1 MRRLATFSWQTPAPT
16 AVDEELALFD
26 DGSAWLVVRGP
37 RAASPAIGTY
47 RCEPAEAD
55 RVLLAAAG
63 PGPVLFDLLHRPAD
77 GVQAA
82 LMAVADRVASAARE
96 TPDAVATFSVR
107 GLEPA
112 GSGPEAT
119 AGSLALSLLAVAS
132 GTRAVEFQLD
142 PEASAVLFEDP
153 GQTLTWSDLPR
164 LAAGF
169 VTPDA
174 VELGGVRRTAR
185 IKPGDYGAIAFDV
198 RAPAGASAV
207 VARLAGWLTS
217 GPPDAPGPGRFG
229 VSTANAPVRP
239 GRASKA

>member
-16 AVDEELALFD
+16 SVDEELALFD

-37 RAASPAIGTY
+37 RGSSPAIGTY

-55 RVLLAAAG
+55 RVILTGAG
-63 PGPVLFDLLHRPAD
+63 PGPVLFDLLQPPAD
-77 GVQAA
+77 RKRAA
-82 LMAVADRVASAARE
+82 LMAVADRVASAARKK
-96 TPDAVATFSVR
+96 PDAVATFSIQQ
-107 GLEPA
+107 LEPA
-112 GSGPEAT
+112 GSGPA
-119 AGSLALSLLAVAS
+119 AKPGSLALSLLVVGS
-132 GTRAVEFQLD
+132 GIRAVEFQLD
-142 PEASAVLFEDP
+142 PNASAVLFEGK

-198 RAPAGASAV
+198 RAPAETSTVAV
-207 VARLAGWLTS
+207 RLAGWLTS
-217 GPPDAPGPGRFG
+217 APPDDPPRGRFGLSTPDAPIR
-229 VSTANAPVRP
+229 R
-239 GRASKA
+239 